1 MLLVNVGSLHEKS
14 IREMIVCN
22 PPPLSAVCWGG
33 GVLSLRPNF
42 QKGGLDRISV
52 FRGEVAGK
60 EEVTFSR
67 EVQFLHKNKLKS
79 KIFNDKK
86 VCKQK
91 YFFPSKL
98 RI

>member
-14 IREMIVCN
+14 IREIIVCN
-22 PPPLSAVCWGG
+22 PPPPFLLSAG

-42 QKGGLDRISV
+42 QKGGLGRISV

-91 YFFPSKL
+91 YFSPSKL